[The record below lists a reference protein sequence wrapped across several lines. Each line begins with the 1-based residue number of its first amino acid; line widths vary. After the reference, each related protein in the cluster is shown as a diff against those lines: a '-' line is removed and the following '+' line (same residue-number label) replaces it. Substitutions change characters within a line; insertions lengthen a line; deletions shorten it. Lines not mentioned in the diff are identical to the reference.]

1 MKPSVSVCMKP
12 MYRDIGHT
20 ISAGEN
26 ELIAAWFNQQRA
38 ILLAIQRQP
47 AGLWNLDLKHASDR
61 FQDKRSCIPKLR
73 GWNRKRILPSW
84 SVPMMVGGLPD
95 FAPHL
100 GMSSCW
106 PTR

>member
-12 MYRDIGHT
+12 MYRDIGHA

-61 FQDKRSCIPKLR
+61 PTAPNGVEPCLFE
-73 GWNRKRILPSW
+73 LPPPLS
-84 SVPMMVGGLPD
+84 SLPTTS
-95 FAPHL
+95 AYAGCL
-100 GMSSCW
+100 NAV
-106 PTR
+106 T